1 MGIRLA
7 IPGAARNGSARRREG
22 LDEESVAAA
31 GVSWA
36 RPHPCLHRA
45 VQYPHLADRARG
57 AGRVVVAQVLD
68 VQSRF
73 ATNRFGD
80 QLIVSTVVLD
90 VAETLKGQA
99 ARTLNVDIEGGTV
112 GDLTLK
118 VSDLPSF
125 RPGDR
130 AMFFLD
136 AADGTLVPHDRGRGV
151 LKVSPAG
158 LIEGSAVTLDQV
170 RREVVVGAEGRPLMR
185 RHALPSV
192 RRRCLP
198 GPFGRRLLLL
208 HVRQVGDRF
217 RSPSSSIRRT
227 ST

>member
-1 MGIRLA
+1 MKNALLLLVFL
-7 IPGAARNGSARRREG
+7 GAASPLFAQSGPLPS
-22 LDEESVAAA
+22 
-31 GVSWA
+31 
-36 RPHPCLHRA
+36 
-45 VQYPHLADRARG
+45 LADRARG
-57 AGRVVVAQVLD
+57 AGRVVIAQVVD

-151 LKVSPAG
+151 LKVSSTG
-158 LIEGSAVTLDQV
+158 LIEGSEATLDQV
-170 RREVVVGAEGRPLMR
+170 RREVVSALRGGR
-185 RHALPSV
+185 
-192 RRRCLP
+192 
-198 GPFGRRLLLL
+198 
-208 HVRQVGDRF
+208 
-217 RSPSSSIRRT
+217 
-227 ST
+227 